1 MTSTGK
7 YQADFDLPGDLFLNL
22 IQNLQRSMINIIGQV
37 DLLKI
42 SQDNQDLDAIKNL
55 AINSNHLI
63 ESYGLVI
70 RLLQD
75 QAEISLETVSL
86 SSVLFNVVENLKLVA
101 ENYKVNLIFNSE
113 GKFYPVLA
121 DRFVLE
127 SSLTSLGISLIE
139 ALPAL
144 LNKEPQQISLFAA
157 IHRSKY
163 GLVVGLY
170 FDDQPTFSRQL
181 ISKNQIILRRA
192 NQPLPLFSY
201 NAASGIFLAKSMLN
215 LMNLDLTSSK
225 HHGLYGLGL
234 VIPPIRQLSL
244 INE

>member
-1 MTSTGK
+1 MTLTGK
-7 YQADFDLPGDLFLNL
+7 HQTDFDLPGDLFLNL
-22 IQNLQRSMINIIGQV
+22 IQNLQRSIINIIDQV
-37 DLLKI
+37 DLIKI
-42 SQDNQDLDAIKNL
+42 SEDSQGLENIKNL

-63 ESYGLVI
+63 ESYNLVI

-75 QAEISLETVSL
+75 QASLSLEAVSL

-101 ENYKVNLIFNSE
+101 KNYEVNLVFNNE

-121 DRFVLE
+121 DRVVLE

-139 ALPAL
+139 ALPAFI
-144 LNKEPQQISLFAA
+144 NKQPRQIDLFAA

-163 GLVVGLY
+163 GLVIGLY

-181 ISKNQIILRRA
+181 ITKNQTILRRA

-201 NAASGIFLAKSMLN
+201 NAASGIFLAKSMLS
-215 LMNLDLTSSK
+215 LMNLDLVASK
-225 HHGLYGLGL
+225 HHGLHGLGL
-234 VIPPIRQLSL
+234 VMSPIRQLSL
-244 INE
+244 MQ